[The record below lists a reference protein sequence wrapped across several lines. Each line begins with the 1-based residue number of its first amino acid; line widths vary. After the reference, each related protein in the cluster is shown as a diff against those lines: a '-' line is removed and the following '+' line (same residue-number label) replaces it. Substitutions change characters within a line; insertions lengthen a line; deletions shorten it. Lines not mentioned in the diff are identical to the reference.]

1 MCCPHWP
8 LAQVRLDIPGSGD
21 CELDVWMYQHYCEV
35 SKIPFTIGG
44 LVPADKT
51 PDRPTV
57 MRLLLFALNM
67 GSTSEFTGLISLC
80 VKVLK
85 QNLLTETLIR
95 AMNSDA
101 VFQEYSLLSPAEKAP
116 LLCALASM
124 QSLRQRAIRYASEP
138 LINTLQSL
146 RDFLQ
151 RIDGVFL
158 RSNGLIA
165 AKEAVPSVPWIQSYD
180 TIWQLGLS
188 VTFFQATVALV
199 VKRTKRRS
207 LRGQREKRFE
217 FSKGFSNSGS
227 ECLFKW
233 YQVVYIW

>member
-35 SKIPFTIGG
+35 SRIPFTIGG

-57 MRLLLFALNM
+57 LRLLLFALNM
-67 GSTSEFTGLISLC
+67 GITSEFTGLISLC

-85 QNLLTETLIR
+85 QNLLTEPLIR

-101 VFQEYSLLSPAEKAP
+101 VSQEYSLLSPAEKAP

-151 RIDGVFL
+151 RVDGVFL

-165 AKEAVPSVPWIQSYD
+165 AKEAVPSVP
-180 TIWQLGLS
+180 
-188 VTFFQATVALV
+188 
-199 VKRTKRRS
+199 
-207 LRGQREKRFE
+207 
-217 FSKGFSNSGS
+217 
-227 ECLFKW
+227 
-233 YQVVYIW
+233 

>member
-1 MCCPHWP
+1 
-8 LAQVRLDIPGSGD
+8 
-21 CELDVWMYQHYCEV
+21 MYQHYCEV

-57 MRLLLFALNM
+57 LHLLLFALNM
-67 GSTSEFTGLISLC
+67 GITSECTSLISLC

-85 QNLLTETLIR
+85 QNLLTEPLIR

-101 VFQEYSLLSPAEKAP
+101 VAQEYSSLSPAEKAP

-124 QSLRQRAIRYASEP
+124 PSPRQRAIRYASEP

-151 RIDGVFL
+151 RVDGVFL
-158 RSNGLIA
+158 RCNGLIA
-165 AKEAVPSVPWIQSYD
+165 AKEAVPSVP
-180 TIWQLGLS
+180 
-188 VTFFQATVALV
+188 
-199 VKRTKRRS
+199 
-207 LRGQREKRFE
+207 
-217 FSKGFSNSGS
+217 
-227 ECLFKW
+227 
-233 YQVVYIW
+233 

>member
-1 MCCPHWP
+1 MTFSPVAVSCDVALTGPWHKSGLTS
-8 LAQVRLDIPGSGD
+8 LALAIVN
-21 CELDVWMYQHYCEV
+21 WMYGCISTTVKSAKSLSQL
-35 SKIPFTIGG
+35 GG
-44 LVPADKT
+44 LFQQTKRS
-51 PDRPTV
+51 DRPTV
-57 MRLLLFALNM
+57 LRLLLFALNM

-151 RIDGVFL
+151 RVDGVFL

-165 AKEAVPSVPWIQSYD
+165 AKEAVPSVP
-180 TIWQLGLS
+180 
-188 VTFFQATVALV
+188 
-199 VKRTKRRS
+199 
-207 LRGQREKRFE
+207 
-217 FSKGFSNSGS
+217 
-227 ECLFKW
+227 
-233 YQVVYIW
+233 